1 MKYTIPL
8 IALTFVLVL
17 GCGKP
22 AGQSAGKS
30 PSPVD
35 APAETDANR
44 STGQQVAD
52 SLQDISNTI
61 RNVQA
66 LSENVKNIKGLQLVP
81 EQTAWE
87 YKIIDPSDT
96 EISLETRLNDLGKEG
111 WELSASSPK
120 GKFIFKRRQQQKE

>member
-1 MKYTIPL
+1 MKYTLSL
-8 IALTFVLVL
+8 IALLFALAL
-17 GCGKP
+17 GCGK
-22 AGQSAGKS
+22 ATGKSAGKS
-30 PSPVD
+30 PAPV
-35 APAETDANR
+35 APAQTDTNR
-44 STGQQVAD
+44 SAGEQVAD
-52 SLQDISNTI
+52 SLQEISNTI

-81 EQTAWE
+81 AQIAWE

-120 GKFIFKRRQQQKE
+120 GKFIFKRRQQQKK

>member
-22 AGQSAGKS
+22 AGQSADKS

-87 YKIIDPSDT
+87 YKIIDPSDA

>member
-8 IALTFVLVL
+8 IAFSFALAL
-17 GCGKP
+17 GCGKSP
-22 AGQSAGKS
+22 A
-30 PSPVD
+30 PV
-35 APAETDANR
+35 APARTDANR
-44 STGQQVAD
+44 SAAYQVAD
-52 SLQDISNTI
+52 SLQDVSNTI
-61 RNVQA
+61 RNLQA

-81 EQTAWE
+81 AQIAWE

-120 GKFIFKRRQQQKE
+120 GKFIFKRRQQQKK

>member
-1 MKYTIPL
+1 MKYTLPL
-8 IALTFVLVL
+8 IALSFAFAL

-22 AGQSAGKS
+22 TGKSAGKS
-30 PSPVD
+30 PAPV
-35 APAETDANR
+35 APAQTDTNR
-44 STGQQVAD
+44 SAGEQVAD
-52 SLQDISNTI
+52 SLQEISNTI

-120 GKFIFKRRQQQKE
+120 GKFIFKRRQQQKK

>member
-1 MKYTIPL
+1 MKYTLPL
-8 IALTFVLVL
+8 IALSFAL

-22 AGQSAGKS
+22 TGKSADKKSPAPVTPAQTDTNRSAG
-30 PSPVD
+30 
-35 APAETDANR
+35 E
-44 STGQQVAD
+44 QVAD

-81 EQTAWE
+81 EQIAWE
-87 YKIIDPSDT
+87 YKIIDPSDA
-96 EISLETRLNDLGKEG
+96 EISFETRLNDLGKEG

-120 GKFIFKRRQQQKE
+120 GKFIFKRRQQQKK

>member
-1 MKYTIPL
+1 MKYTLPL
-8 IALTFVLVL
+8 IALSFAFAL

-22 AGQSAGKS
+22 TGKSAGKS
-30 PSPVD
+30 PAPV
-35 APAETDANR
+35 APSQTDTNR
-44 STGQQVAD
+44 SAGEQVAD
-52 SLQDISNTI
+52 SLQEISNTI

-66 LSENVKNIKGLQLVP
+66 FSENVKNIKGLQLVP
-81 EQTAWE
+81 EQIAWE

-120 GKFIFKRRQQQKE
+120 GKFIFKRRQQQKK

>member
-1 MKYTIPL
+1 MKDTIPL

>member
-1 MKYTIPL
+1 MKYTLPL
-8 IALTFVLVL
+8 IALSFALAL

-22 AGQSAGKS
+22 TGKSAGKS
-30 PSPVD
+30 P
-35 APAETDANR
+35 APAAPAQTDTNR
-44 STGQQVAD
+44 SAGEQVAD
-52 SLQDISNTI
+52 SLQEISNTI

-81 EQTAWE
+81 EQIAWE

-96 EISLETRLNDLGKEG
+96 EISLETRLNDLGKKG

-120 GKFIFKRRQQQKE
+120 GKFIFKRRQ

>member
-1 MKYTIPL
+1 MKYTLPL
-8 IALTFVLVL
+8 IALSFAFAL

-22 AGQSAGKS
+22 TGKSAGKS
-30 PSPVD
+30 PAPV
-35 APAETDANR
+35 APAQTDTNR
-44 STGQQVAD
+44 SAGEQVAD
-52 SLQDISNTI
+52 SLQEISNTI

-66 LSENVKNIKGLQLVP
+66 LSESVKNIKGLQLVP

-120 GKFIFKRRQQQKE
+120 GKFILKRRQQQKK

>member
-1 MKYTIPL
+1 MKYNLPL
-8 IALTFVLVL
+8 IALSFALAL

-22 AGQSAGKS
+22 AGKPAGKS
-30 PSPVD
+30 PAPV
-35 APAETDANR
+35 APVQTDANR
-44 STGQQVAD
+44 SAAYQVAD

-81 EQTAWE
+81 EYTVWE

-96 EISLETRLNDLGKEG
+96 EISLETQLNDLGKEG

>member
-1 MKYTIPL
+1 MKDTIPL

-22 AGQSAGKS
+22 AGQPAGKS
-30 PSPVD
+30 PTPP

-120 GKFIFKRRQQQKE
+120 GNFIFKRRQQQKE

>member
-1 MKYTIPL
+1 MKHTLPL
-8 IALTFVLVL
+8 IAISFILAL

-22 AGQSAGKS
+22 AGQSAGDS
-30 PSPVD
+30 PAP
-35 APAETDANR
+35 ATPAETDANR
-44 STGQQVAD
+44 STVETVAD

-66 LSENVKNIKGLQLVP
+66 LSENVKNIRGLQLVP
-81 EQTAWE
+81 ERIAWE
-87 YKIIDPSDT
+87 YKIIDPSDA

-120 GKFIFKRRQQQKE
+120 GKFIFKRRQQQKK

>member
-22 AGQSAGKS
+22 AGQSADKS

-81 EQTAWE
+81 EQIAWE

>member
-1 MKYTIPL
+1 MKYTLPL
-8 IALTFVLVL
+8 IVLSFALAL

-22 AGQSAGKS
+22 TGKSAGKKS
-30 PSPVD
+30 PAPV
-35 APAETDANR
+35 APAQTDTNR
-44 STGQQVAD
+44 SAGEQVAD

-81 EQTAWE
+81 EKIAWE

-111 WELSASSPK
+111 WELTASSPK
-120 GKFIFKRRQQQKE
+120 GKFIFKRRQQQKK

>member
-1 MKYTIPL
+1 MKYNLPL
-8 IALTFVLVL
+8 IALSFALAL

-22 AGQSAGKS
+22 AGQPAGKS
-30 PSPVD
+30 PAPV

-120 GKFIFKRRQQQKE
+120 GKFIFKRRQQQKK

>member
-1 MKYTIPL
+1 MKYTLPL
-8 IALTFVLVL
+8 IALSFALAL

-22 AGQSAGKS
+22 TGKSAGKS
-30 PSPVD
+30 PAPV
-35 APAETDANR
+35 APAESDANR

-81 EQTAWE
+81 AQIAWE
-87 YKIIDPSDT
+87 YKIIDPSDA

-120 GKFIFKRRQQQKE
+120 GKFILKRRQQQKK

>member
-1 MKYTIPL
+1 MKYTLPL
-8 IALTFVLVL
+8 IAISFILTL

-22 AGQSAGKS
+22 AGQPAGKS
-30 PSPVD
+30 PAPV

-44 STGQQVAD
+44 SAAYQVAD

-61 RNVQA
+61 RNLQA

-81 EQTAWE
+81 AQIAWE
-87 YKIIDPSDT
+87 YKIIDPSDA

-111 WELSASSPK
+111 WELSASTPK
-120 GKFIFKRRQQQKE
+120 GKFIFKRPQRQQK

>member
-1 MKYTIPL
+1 MKYTLPL
-8 IALTFVLVL
+8 IALSFAFAL

-22 AGQSAGKS
+22 TGKSAGKS
-30 PSPVD
+30 PAPV
-35 APAETDANR
+35 APSQTDTNR
-44 STGQQVAD
+44 SAGEQVAD
-52 SLQDISNTI
+52 SLQEISNTI

-66 LSENVKNIKGLQLVP
+66 FSENVKNIKGLQLVP

-87 YKIIDPSDT
+87 YKIIDPADT

-120 GKFIFKRRQQQKE
+120 GKFIFKRRQQQKK

>member
-1 MKYTIPL
+1 MKYTLPL
-8 IALTFVLVL
+8 IALSFALAL

-22 AGQSAGKS
+22 AGKPPA
-30 PSPVD
+30 PV

-44 STGQQVAD
+44 SAAYQVAD

-61 RNVQA
+61 RNLQA

-81 EQTAWE
+81 AQIAWE
-87 YKIIDPSDT
+87 YKIIDPSDA

-120 GKFIFKRRQQQKE
+120 GKFIFKRRQQQKK

>member
-1 MKYTIPL
+1 MKHTPTL
-8 IALTFVLVL
+8 IALSLVLAL

-22 AGQSAGKS
+22 AGQPAGKS
-30 PSPVD
+30 PAPV

-44 STGQQVAD
+44 SAAYQVAD

-61 RNVQA
+61 RNLQA
-66 LSENVKNIKGLQLVP
+66 LSENVKNSKGLQLVP
-81 EQTAWE
+81 AQIAWE

-120 GKFIFKRRQQQKE
+120 GKFIFKRRQQQKK

>member
-1 MKYTIPL
+1 MKYNLPL
-8 IALTFVLVL
+8 IALSFALAL

-22 AGQSAGKS
+22 TGKSAGKS
-30 PSPVD
+30 PAPV

-44 STGQQVAD
+44 SAAYQVAD

-61 RNVQA
+61 RKLQA
-66 LSENVKNIKGLQLVP
+66 LSENVKNIKGVQLVAG
-81 EQTAWE
+81 QIAWE
-87 YKIIDPSDT
+87 YKIIDPSDA

-120 GKFIFKRRQQQKE
+120 GKFIFKRRQQQKK

>member
-8 IALTFVLVL
+8 IALSFALAL

-22 AGQSAGKS
+22 TGKS
-30 PSPVD
+30 PAPV
-35 APAETDANR
+35 APAQTDTNR
-44 STGQQVAD
+44 SAGEQVAD
-52 SLQDISNTI
+52 SLQEISNTI

-66 LSENVKNIKGLQLVP
+66 LSENVKNISKVLQLVP
-81 EQTAWE
+81 EPIAWE
-87 YKIIDPSDT
+87 YKIIDPSDA

-120 GKFIFKRRQQQKE
+120 GKFIFKRRQQQKK

>member
-22 AGQSAGKS
+22 AGQSADKS

-120 GKFIFKRRQQQKE
+120 GNFIFKRRQQQKE

>member
-1 MKYTIPL
+1 MKYTLPL
-8 IALTFVLVL
+8 IAISFILAL

-22 AGQSAGKS
+22 AGQPAGKS
-30 PSPVD
+30 PAPV

-44 STGQQVAD
+44 SAAYQVAD

-61 RNVQA
+61 RNLQA

-81 EQTAWE
+81 AQIAWE

-120 GKFIFKRRQQQKE
+120 GKFIFKRRQQQKK

>member
-22 AGQSAGKS
+22 AGQPAGKS
-30 PSPVD
+30 PAPPT
-35 APAETDANR
+35 PAETDANR

-87 YKIIDPSDT
+87 YKIIDPSDA

>member
-1 MKYTIPL
+1 MKYNLPL
-8 IALTFVLVL
+8 IALSFALAL

-22 AGQSAGKS
+22 TGKSAGKS
-30 PSPVD
+30 PAPV

-44 STGQQVAD
+44 STVETVAD

-66 LSENVKNIKGLQLVP
+66 LSENVKNIRGLQLVS
-81 EQTAWE
+81 ERIAWE
-87 YKIIDPSDT
+87 YKIIDPSDA

-120 GKFIFKRRQQQKE
+120 GKFIFKRRQQQKK

>member
-1 MKYTIPL
+1 MKYTHPI
-8 IALTFVLVL
+8 IALSFALAL

-22 AGQSAGKS
+22 AGQPAGKS
-30 PSPVD
+30 SAPA
-35 APAETDANR
+35 APAEMDANR

-81 EQTAWE
+81 EQIAWE

-96 EISLETRLNDLGKEG
+96 EVSLETRLNDLGKQG

-120 GKFIFKRRQQQKE
+120 GRLIFKRRQQQKE

>member
-1 MKYTIPL
+1 MKYTLPL
-8 IALTFVLVL
+8 IALSFALAL

-22 AGQSAGKS
+22 AGKS
-30 PSPVD
+30 PAPV

-81 EQTAWE
+81 AQIAWE

-111 WELSASSPK
+111 WELSASTPK
-120 GKFIFKRRQQQKE
+120 GKFILKRRQQQKK

>member
-1 MKYTIPL
+1 MKYTLPL
-8 IALTFVLVL
+8 IALSFVLAF

-22 AGQSAGKS
+22 TGKSAGKS
-30 PSPVD
+30 PAPV

-44 STGQQVAD
+44 STVETVAD

-66 LSENVKNIKGLQLVP
+66 LSENVKNIRGLQLVS
-81 EQTAWE
+81 ERIAWE
-87 YKIIDPSDT
+87 YKIIDPSDA

-120 GKFIFKRRQQQKE
+120 GKFIFKRRQQQKK

>member
-1 MKYTIPL
+1 MKYTLPF
-8 IALTFVLVL
+8 IAFSFVLAL

-22 AGQSAGKS
+22 TGKSAGKS
-30 PSPVD
+30 PAPV

-44 STGQQVAD
+44 SAAYQVAD

-61 RNVQA
+61 RNLQA

-81 EQTAWE
+81 AQIAWE

-120 GKFIFKRRQQQKE
+120 GKFIFKRRQQQKK

>member
-1 MKYTIPL
+1 MAAASPL
-8 IALTFVLVL
+8 ANPLANRL
-17 GCGKP
+17 P
-22 AGQSAGKS
+22 QS
-30 PSPVD
+30 

-120 GKFIFKRRQQQKE
+120 GNLSSSVGSSKRNKPDCKSL